1 MLLIC
6 GVVGYDM
13 AVPHALEEHPADAFE
28 MLVIT

>member
-13 AVPHALEEHPADAFE
+13 AVPHALEEPTPSSF
-28 MLVIT
+28 TYTQ